1 MDGDG
6 RYVFRKLMANSV
18 FTMSL
23 NTQCVRWSIKLHL
36 NKYHVLFFLRF
47 SATWKGGTL
56 EPDFEFCDVFSTLEC
71 RDLHSLDSHMIHR
84 YIGYPNQ

>member
-1 MDGDG
+1 MDRDG
-6 RYVFRKLMANSV
+6 RYVFRKLIANSV
-18 FTMSL
+18 FTISL

-56 EPDFEFCDVFSTLEC
+56 ETDFKADFVMCSQ
-71 RDLHSLDSHMIHR
+71 HSNVVICF
-84 YIGYPNQ
+84 IG

>member
-1 MDGDG
+1 MDRDG
-6 RYVFRKLMANSV
+6 RYVFRKLVANSV
-18 FTMSL
+18 FTISL

-56 EPDFEFCDVFSTLEC
+56 KADFEAVFVMCSQ
-71 RDLHSLDSHMIHR
+71 HSNVVICF
-84 YIGYPNQ
+84 IGHDTSVH

>member
-1 MDGDG
+1 MDRDG

-36 NKYHVLFFLRF
+36 NKCHVLFFLRF

-56 EPDFEFCDVFSTLEC
+56 EADFEANFVMCSQ
-71 RDLHSLDSHMIHR
+71 HSNVVICIHW
-84 YIGYPNQ
+84 IVT